1 MKTLHKEPLLHFLIL
16 AVGLFVLHSAVSHE
30 DDAVDSRRIVV
41 DQENLLTFI
50 QYRTKVFEPKAAEV
64 RLDSLSDEALKR
76 VVDDYV
82 REEAL
87 HREAL
92 ALGLERD
99 DYVIKRRLIQ
109 KMDFVTQGFG
119 DALINPSA
127 EEIQQYYEKH
137 KQEYYVQ
144 PTITFTHIFFDAARH
159 GQDKAIQLAKNKLK
173 QLTAQQVTFVEAA
186 KHGERFLYGMNY
198 VERSEQYVRSH
209 FGGSMTDALL
219 QLSSNETQWHG
230 PYQSQW
236 GAHLVM
242 VSGKQD
248 GRYPDLVEMRK
259 RVEKELRREQIREMA
274 NQMAQQIIDTYDVQV
289 EYQRKEKLAQLQK

>member
-1 MKTLHKEPLLHFLIL
+1 MKTFHKEPLLHFLIL
-16 AVGLFVLHSAVSHE
+16 AVGLFVLHSMISHE
-30 DDAVDSRRIVV
+30 DDAIDSRRIVV
-41 DQENLLTFI
+41 DQEKLLTFI
-50 QYRTKVFEPKAAEV
+50 QYRTKVFEPKAAAV
-64 RLDSLSDEALKR
+64 RLESLSDEALNR
-76 VVDDYV
+76 VVNDYV

-119 DALINPSA
+119 DALVNPSD
-127 EEIQQYYEKH
+127 EEIQQYFELH
-137 KQEYYVQ
+137 QQEYYIE

-159 GQDKAIQLAKNKLK
+159 GQEKAMQLAKDKLK
-173 QLTAQQVTFVEAA
+173 QLTTQQVAFIDAA

-198 VERSEQYVRSH
+198 VERSLQYINSH
-209 FGGSMTDALL
+209 FGESMTEGLF
-219 QLSSNETQWHG
+219 QLSASEKQWHG

-248 GRYPDLVEMRK
+248 GRSPDLPEVRL
-259 RVEKELRREQIREMA
+259 RVDQELRREQVREMA

-289 EYQRKEKLAQLQK
+289 EYQRKEKLAQFHK

>member
-1 MKTLHKEPLLHFLIL
+1 MKTFHKEPLLHFLVL

-30 DDAVDSRRIVV
+30 GDAVDSRRIVV
-41 DQENLLTFI
+41 DQEKLLTFI
-50 QYRTKVFEPKAAEV
+50 QYRTKVFEPKAAAA

-119 DALINPSA
+119 DALINPGD

-144 PTITFTHIFFDAARH
+144 PTITFTHIFFDTARH
-159 GQDKAIQLAKNKLK
+159 GQEKANQLAKEKLK
-173 QLTAQQVTFVEAA
+173 HLTAQQVMFAEAA

-209 FGGSMTDALL
+209 FGGGMTVALF
-219 QLSSNETQWHG
+219 QLSSNEKQWHG
-230 PYQSQW
+230 PYQSRW

-248 GRYPDLVEMRK
+248 GRYPDLTEVRQ
-259 RVEKELRREQIREMA
+259 RVEKELRREQVREMA

-289 EYQRKEKLAQLQK
+289 EYQRQDKLAQLQ